1 MRQLQKKC
9 SLKKKNLYYAF
20 VDLEQA
26 FDRVPRDAIWRAL
39 RKLDVEEWL
48 VNIKQSMYRSAQ
60 SRVRINGPFIN
71 DFLVQVELHQDS
83 VLSPLLLII
92 VLEALTRETTSG
104 YPEELLYTEDLA
116 LVSH

>member
-1 MRQLQKKC
+1 M
-9 SLKKKNLYYAF
+9 YYAF

-26 FDRVPRDAIWRAL
+26 FDRVPRDAIWRA

-48 VNIKQSMYRSAQ
+48 VNIKQSMYRSAR
-60 SRVRINGPFIN
+60 SRVRINGPFID
-71 DFLVQVELHQDS
+71 DFLVQAELHQDS
-83 VLSPLLLII
+83 VLSLLLLII
-92 VLEALTRETTSG
+92 VLEALTRETTPG